1 MTNNPKDYLLLKDLK
16 LMYQQNKEYEQTKLK
31 NLKEYLEKEFNADF
45 KDRARIKINNKWSE
59 ITSVMFGWKII
70 QEEEEDDENEKS
82 NLDL

>member
-1 MTNNPKDYLLLKDLK
+1 M
-16 LMYQQNKEYEQTKLK
+16 
-31 NLKEYLEKEFNADF
+31 EKEFNADF

-70 QEEEEDDENEKS
+70 QEEVEEVEEDEKS